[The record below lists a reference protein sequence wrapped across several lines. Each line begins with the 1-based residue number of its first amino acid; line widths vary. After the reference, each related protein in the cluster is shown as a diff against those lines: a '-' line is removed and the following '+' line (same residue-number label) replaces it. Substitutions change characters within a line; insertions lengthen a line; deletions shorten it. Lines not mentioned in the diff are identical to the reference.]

1 MDKRDDRPSSERYQ
15 ALLEF
20 GLKCW
25 LQGREPSR
33 ETLLARATGDAE
45 LVERVLSDLAAY
57 HRARSRLGGDPST
70 QRLAIG
76 ERLGD
81 FEIVGWIAVG
91 GMGEVYR
98 ARQLSLGGRLVA
110 LKLLRVDA
118 RDSKPWKRFDREA
131 RILASL
137 HHPHLATAYG
147 AFEFDGSRC
156 LAMQLVDGP
165 TLGEVRDELA
175 SRPELVRRPEVRRR
189 IVERA
194 VEIAS
199 ALEVVHRS
207 GLVHRDVKPENIVLA
222 GGWTS
227 EDPVPDAPAVLVD
240 FGLARPICETA
251 ESRTGGTPATPNYA
265 PPEQLLGDPL
275 DARADVFS
283 LGVTLHDLLSA
294 RRPSEREHAAHGL
307 EALRA
312 LVGDIDRD
320 LDAVVARATDPDPQW
335 RHSDAGELAADL
347 RAWLAGEAPPSLRS
361 SPFER
366 LARAWRV
373 SPRRVV
379 RWVAFGAATLG
390 VVAVGVHWSRSRE
403 HVVRAAEAFDRGDL
417 AAADELVSLVP
428 RWSWS
433 LTSRDD
439 VFTRFARR
447 AAVRAPTDPLNYV
460 LDELRA
466 EHRWA
471 ALRVAATQL
480 AEHGLASDA
489 ELIDVLDSALRCAAD
504 DERRV
509 EAATMLARLFYERP
523 VGCEADEVAVAR
535 ILGTLRTRSSEP
547 TTPELERLWCLGAVS
562 GVARPG
568 DVPWLLDLG
577 LAAGDGTERRR
588 LALFAVERT
597 LRRALAS
604 GREREID
611 LAGILERLRE
621 EFVEVSAALVCG
633 DPHAANSSRPCDELA
648 RTLAFVSRA
657 RGETERMHAWLSAV
671 GWWDSAAFRHHT
683 HDLHPLRAAL
693 HDATVLPALVD
704 PSIWS
709 PLPAHLECW
718 ASCLGTWGD
727 DELTHAVR
735 ELVAADARERFDV
748 EAATGAAL
756 RRGRD
761 PAADLD
767 PDTLLVA
774 ARPLTEEEW
783 LVIESSRTDAPAP
796 PAVPGSVDDP
806 EAEFIA
812 GWNFHDQLRSE
823 LAAGAT
829 GVRGRRV
836 GVAPDTAPASFLRFG
851 DFGGAEVHLEFDAR
865 ELDRPFDL
873 VLVLRH
879 QIGVRSYHPYGGRV
893 VLDVRLDENPIA
905 GELEVTA
912 ASYTETA
919 HVIGWDRLA
928 ADSRHATIV
937 SHRLAIRLH
946 EKSTT
951 TYRLQEVELWQRTRP

>member
-1 MDKRDDRPSSERYQ
+1 MDERDVRPGSERYR

-20 GLKCW
+20 GLQRW
-25 LQGREPSR
+25 VQGREPLR
-33 ETLLARATGDAE
+33 ESLLARAAGDVE
-45 LVERVLSDLAAY
+45 LVERVLSDLTAY
-57 HRARSRLGGDPST
+57 HRARSRLGGDAATP
-70 QRLAIG
+70 RLAIG
-76 ERLGD
+76 ERVGD

-118 RDSKPWKRFDREA
+118 RDSKAWKRFDREA

-175 SRPELVRRPEVRRR
+175 ATPELVRRPAVRRR
-189 IVERA
+189 IVERI
-194 VEIAS
+194 VEVAS
-199 ALEVVHRS
+199 ALDVVHRS

-227 EDPVPDAPAVLVD
+227 DDPVPDAPAVLVD

-294 RRPSEREHAAHGL
+294 RRPSERERAAHGL
-307 EALRA
+307 EALRT
-312 LVGDIDRD
+312 LVDDVDRD
-320 LDAVVARATDPDPQW
+320 LDAVLARATDPDPKW
-335 RHSDAGELAADL
+335 RHADAGELASDL
-347 RAWLAGEAPPSLRS
+347 RAWLAGAAPPSLRS
-361 SPFER
+361 GPFGR
-366 LARAWRV
+366 LARWWRA
-373 SPRRVV
+373 SPRRAA
-379 RWVAFGAATLG
+379 RWVAVGAASFG
-390 VVAVGVHWSRSRE
+390 VLAIGVHWGRSRQ
-403 HVVRAAEAFDRGDL
+403 HVVQAAEAFERGDW
-417 AAADELVSLVP
+417 AAADELASNLPPWTLSL
-428 RWSWS
+428 S
-433 LTSRDD
+433 SRDD
-439 VFTRFARR
+439 AFARFARR
-447 AAVRAPTDPLNYV
+447 AAARAPSDPLIAV

-466 EHRWA
+466 GRRWA
-471 ALRVAATQL
+471 ALRVAATRL
-480 AEHGLASDA
+480 AEHGVASDA
-489 ELIDVLDSALRCAAD
+489 ELLDVLDAALRCAAD

-509 EAATMLARLFYERP
+509 EAATTLARLFYERP
-523 VGCEADEVAVAR
+523 VSCDDDASAVAR
-535 ILGTLRTRSSEP
+535 ILPTLRSRCSEP
-547 TTPELERLWCLGAVS
+547 TASERERLWCLSAVS

-568 DVPWLLDLG
+568 DVPWLLDIG

-588 LALFAVERT
+588 LALLAVERV

-604 GREREID
+604 EREHEVD
-611 LAGILERLRE
+611 LASILERLRK
-621 EFVEVSAALVCG
+621 EFLEVSAALACG
-633 DPHAANSSRPCDELA
+633 DPRASSSSRPCDELA
-648 RTLAFVSRA
+648 RTLAFVARA
-657 RGETERMHAWLSAV
+657 RGEAEQLRAWLSDV
-671 GWWDSAAFRHHT
+671 GWWDSAEFQYHAHELR
-683 HDLHPLRAAL
+683 PLRAAL
-693 HDATVLPALVD
+693 HDTAVLPELVD
-704 PSIWS
+704 PSVWS
-709 PLPAHLECW
+709 PLHAHLECW
-718 ASCLGTWGD
+718 AACLGTWGD

-735 ELVAADARERFDV
+735 ELVEVDARELFDSH
-748 EAATGAAL
+748 AAAAAAL

-774 ARPLTEEEW
+774 ARPPAEAEW
-783 LVIESSRTDAPAP
+783 AVIESVRSKATAP
-796 PAVPGSVDDP
+796 PAVPASVDDP
-806 EAEFIA
+806 DAEFIA
-812 GWNFHDQLRSE
+812 GWNFHDELRSE

-836 GVAPDTAPASFLRFG
+836 GVAADTSHASFLRFG
-851 DFGGAEVHLEFDAR
+851 DFGGSEVHLEFDAR
-865 ELDRPFDL
+865 ALARPFDL

-879 QIGVRSYHPYGGRV
+879 QIGVRPYYPYGGRV
-893 VLDVRLDENPIA
+893 VLDARIDENSIA
-905 GELEVTA
+905 GELEVSA
-912 ASYTETA
+912 ASYTEIA
-919 HVIGWDRLA
+919 HVIGWDRLVV
-928 ADSRHATIV
+928 DGRHGTIV